1 MPRRC
6 LALPA
11 AIVLALTAGWS
22 LAAQAQI
29 NPFRDNWAGPQLETS
44 DFALLMQ
51 TAEKLY
57 TQENVA
63 DGASESW
70 NNPLTGASGSVT
82 VVNSFHRTIRG
93 DSRLC
98 RKLRYEVAV
107 SGRPGSADRMHADAD
122 QRTQS
127 PVAPDR
133 HPCDP
138 QRSRLARW

>member
-1 MPRRC
+1 MPVAR

-11 AIVLALTAGWS
+11 AVALALAITLPG
-22 LAAQAQI
+22 AAEAQI

-63 DGASESW
+63 DGASENW

-93 DSRLC
+93 ESLLC

-107 SGRPGSADRMHADAD
+107 RGRLGSRPYDLDWCRL
-122 QRTQS
+122 
-127 PVAPDR
+127 PDGTWKM
-133 HPCDP
+133 
-138 QRSRLARW
+138 A

>member
-93 DSRLC
+93 DSLLC

-107 SGRPGSADRMHADAD
+107 KGRPGSRPYELDWCRIPDGTVDAG
-122 QRTQS
+122 
-127 PVAPDR
+127 V
-133 HPCDP
+133 
-138 QRSRLARW
+138 